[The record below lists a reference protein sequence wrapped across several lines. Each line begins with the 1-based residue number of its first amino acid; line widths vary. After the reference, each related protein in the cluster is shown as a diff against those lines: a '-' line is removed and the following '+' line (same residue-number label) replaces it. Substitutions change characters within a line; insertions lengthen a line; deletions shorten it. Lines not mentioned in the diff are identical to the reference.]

1 MIWGVEYLLEE
12 MEKTAVR
19 TFGIGRITTIEKQ
32 ATKLMQEI
40 GGSTKLQFTVKAYF
54 FVHG

>member
-1 MIWGVEYLLEE
+1 MGVEYLLEE

-40 GGSTKLQFTVKAYF
+40 GGSTELQFTVKAYF